1 MNNKISDYLLI
12 NISIYI
18 FDIEKNIY
26 FLLSNNIMNIK
37 KGRFFKMKSVKNF

>member
-26 FLLSNNIMNIK
+26 FLLSNNITNIK
-37 KGRFFKMKSVKNF
+37 KGSIL